1 MEPSNIDQSMYQFG
15 NNSQVTLFYGFDINN
30 INNLSIDEIGTIAK
44 QISAETHTTTE
55 KILEMFGEK
64 IERMIPYPDVDE
76 IPEVTIK
83 DEDNF
88 TSGEKIKFYKDFDD
102 KRFNLCKKCKNGDN
116 NAFCND
122 CKINLCYNCSEKCKN
137 EGHNL
142 IDLYT
147 EEKFSLIEKAKIN
160 QIIKKYLEEDNG
172 KIPGENSILNF
183 YTNDIKFIMIIMT
196 KNYKNYFNYKNIKE
210 GRGYLENIYDNC
222 HCLKI
227 RYCFKKPKS
236 KKGKKIKIFGSTF
249 VKNNED
255 NLYLI
260 INNKRSSLASH
271 TIIYDKDLEVILVQK
286 SKNFI
291 KNISCMFNGCKSTL
305 IEFSEVDN
313 YELLNLSEVTD
324 ISYIFKDCTNLEKID
339 LSFLNSMNKIKNIDS
354 LFYNCKNLVQISKI
368 ESLHTKYI
376 TNMDSVFNNCMKL
389 KSLKKFNF
397 LAKGVESFN
406 NLFHN
411 CSLLKTL
418 PEISGWDMRNAKTL
432 KGMFSGCRN
441 LESLPDISNWKLENV
456 VNMEEM
462 FAGCRIK
469 KPPDFTKCKWDLKNL
484 KTFDKIF
491 YNSFVTKI
499 NFENWKIGNLEIV
512 SKNNIFGDN
521 EVEND
526 EDESED
532 ENENNEEESD

>member
-1 MEPSNIDQSMYQFG
+1 
-15 NNSQVTLFYGFDINN
+15 
-30 INNLSIDEIGTIAK
+30 
-44 QISAETHTTTE
+44 
-55 KILEMFGEK
+55 
-64 IERMIPYPDVDE
+64 
-76 IPEVTIK
+76 
-83 DEDNF
+83 
-88 TSGEKIKFYKDFDD
+88 
-102 KRFNLCKKCKNGDN
+102 
-116 NAFCND
+116 
-122 CKINLCYNCSEKCKN
+122 
-137 EGHNL
+137 
-142 IDLYT
+142 
-147 EEKFSLIEKAKIN
+147 
-160 QIIKKYLEEDNG
+160 LEEDNG

-210 GRGYLENIYDNC
+210 GREYLENIYDNC

-227 RYCFKKPKS
+227 RYCFKEPEGE
-236 KKGKKIKIFGSTF
+236 KGEKIKIFGSTF
-249 VKNNED
+249 VKKNED

-260 INNKRSSLASH
+260 INNKRSSLVSH
-271 TIIYDKDLEVILVQK
+271 TIIYDKYLEVILIQK

-291 KNISCMFNGCKSTL
+291 KNISCMFNGCKSSL
-305 IEFSEVDN
+305 IEFSKDDN
-313 YELLNLSEVTD
+313 FELLNLSEVTD
-324 ISYIFKDCTNLEKID
+324 ISYIFKDCTNLEKIV
-339 LSFLNSMNKIKNIDS
+339 LSFLYSMNKIKNIDS

-376 TNMDSVFNNCMKL
+376 TNMDSVFNNCLKL

-397 LAKGVESFN
+397 QAKGVESFN

-456 VNMEEM
+456 VNLEEM
-462 FAGCRIK
+462 FAGCRIEN
-469 KPPDFTKCKWDLKNL
+469 PPDFTKCKWDLKNL

-491 YNSFVTKI
+491 YNSFVAKI